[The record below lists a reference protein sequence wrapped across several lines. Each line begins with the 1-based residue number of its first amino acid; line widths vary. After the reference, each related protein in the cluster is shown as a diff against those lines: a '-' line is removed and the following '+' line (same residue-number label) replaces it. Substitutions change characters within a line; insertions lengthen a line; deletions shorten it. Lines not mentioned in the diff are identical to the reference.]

1 MAGESLFLAFSDTAD
16 SIAIDTI
23 WQKYTFR
30 QKSGVSGIVCREKV
44 KRDWILWL
52 LGVRYIIL
60 SVNAVEKWG
69 NGESRIRF
77 GESETIWQKWQFC
90 QIVYEQN
97 DKKNMVK
104 R

>member
-1 MAGESLFLAFSDTAD
+1 MVGGSLFFAFLDAAD
-16 SIAIDTI
+16 RGAIDTI

-44 KRDWILWL
+44 KRDRILWL
-52 LGVRYIIL
+52 LAERYIIL
-60 SVNAVEKWG
+60 SENTVEIWE

-90 QIVYEQN
+90 QIVYGRI
-97 DKKNMVK
+97 DRK
-104 R
+104 

>member
-1 MAGESLFLAFSDTAD
+1 MVGEPLFLTFSDTAD
-16 SIAIDTI
+16 SIVIDTI

-60 SVNAVEKWG
+60 SVNAVEIWE
-69 NGESRIRF
+69 NSESRIRF

-90 QIVYEQN
+90 QIV
-97 DKKNMVK
+97 
-104 R
+104 

>member
-1 MAGESLFLAFSDTAD
+1 M
-16 SIAIDTI
+16 AIDTI

-44 KRDWILWL
+44 KRSRILRFL
-52 LGVRYIIL
+52 AERYIIL
-60 SVNAVEKWG
+60 SVNAVGIWG

-90 QIVYEQN
+90 QIVYGII
-97 DKKNMVK
+97 DRK
-104 R
+104 